1 MAHWLLKLSAMK
13 AILVSLVSLALAAG
27 ASSFAFADKPR
38 ASKPVKK
45 PNFGDAF
52 ELKGRSSS
60 GPRIVDTAVVR
71 TVTEHQAGRVIKDK
85 IADLENCW
93 LRLPAGRRIASAATL
108 HVTVEAA
115 GTVTAAR
122 LDGEL
127 PAGVG
132 KCITAAAGRWT
143 FPATDGRTELEH
155 GITLTS
161 R

>member
-1 MAHWLLKLSAMK
+1 MARRLLELSAMK
-13 AILVSLVSLALAAG
+13 AILVSLALAAG

-38 ASKPVKK
+38 SSKPAKK
-45 PNFGDAF
+45 PNFGDSF

-71 TVTEHQAGRVIKDK
+71 TVTERQAGRSIKDK

-132 KCITAAAGRWT
+132 KCIAAAAGHWT
-143 FPATDGRTELEH
+143 FPAADARTELEH